1 MTITSRVDIIIAI
14 KSFFLQMKSS
24 QKILDKP
31 HKSKSKGFGLIEIII
46 GSAILT
52 ISLIAI
58 STYFQK
64 SLQLNQDS
72 GKTVQASF
80 LLEEGIET
88 VKFFRNISWQNISG
102 LTAGTSYYLQ
112 FDGTKWA
119 TTSSNVF
126 VDGVFERKFAI
137 DNVSRDVNDD
147 IVSSGGTNDADTKK
161 ATVLVSWLT
170 RSGTTTKS
178 ISTYI
183 TNIF

>member
-1 MTITSRVDIIIAI
+1 MG
-14 KSFFLQMKSS
+14 SS
-24 QKILDKP
+24 QKNLNN
-31 HKSKSKGFGLIEIII
+31 SVTKGFGLIEIII
-46 GSAILT
+46 GSTILT

-64 SLQLNQDS
+64 SLQLSQDS

-80 LLEEGIET
+80 LLEEGIE
-88 VKFFRNISWQNISG
+88 VAKFFRDTSWQNISG
-102 LTAGTSYYLQ
+102 LTAGTSYYFQ

-126 VDGVFERKFAI
+126 IDNIFERKLVI
-137 DNVSRDVNDD
+137 NNVSRDANDD

-161 ATVLVSWLT
+161 TTVSVSWLG

>member
-1 MTITSRVDIIIAI
+1 MS
-14 KSFFLQMKSS
+14 SS
-24 QKILDKP
+24 QKILNKYC
-31 HKSKSKGFGLIEIII
+31 SKGFGLIEIII
-46 GSAILT
+46 GSTILT
-52 ISLIAI
+52 VSLIAI

-64 SLQLNQDS
+64 SLQLSQDS
-72 GKTVQASF
+72 AKTVQASF
-80 LLEEGIET
+80 LLEEGIEAA
-88 VKFFRNISWQNISG
+88 KFFRDTSWQNISG
-102 LTAGTSYYLQ
+102 LTAGTSYFLQ

-126 VDGVFERKFAI
+126 VDGIFERKLVI

-161 ATVLVSWLT
+161 ATVSVAWFG
-170 RSGTTTKS
+170 RNGTTTKS

>member
-1 MTITSRVDIIIAI
+1 MADIINAI
-14 KSFFLQMKSS
+14 KFFRKIIMNFLQKIFVNKSF
-24 QKILDKP
+24 
-31 HKSKSKGFGLIEIII
+31 SKGFGLIEIIV

-64 SLQLNQDS
+64 TLQLSQDS
-72 GKTVQASF
+72 AKMTQASF
-80 LLEEGIET
+80 LLEEGIE
-88 VKFFRNISWQNISG
+88 VAKFFRDTSWLNISG
-102 LTAGTSYYLQ
+102 LTSGASYYLQ
-112 FDGTKWA
+112 FNGTKWA

-126 VDGVFERKFAI
+126 VDGIFERKLVI
-137 DNVSRDVNDD
+137 DNVSRDANDD

-161 ATVLVSWLT
+161 ATVSVSWLG

>member
-1 MTITSRVDIIIAI
+1 MTIASRADIITII
-14 KSFFLQMKSS
+14 KQMRSS
-24 QKILDKP
+24 QKFLNKF

-52 ISLIAI
+52 VSLIAI

-64 SLQLNQDS
+64 SLQLSQDS
-72 GKTVQASF
+72 GKTVQAGF
-80 LLEEGIET
+80 LLEEGVEV
-88 VKFFRNISWQNISG
+88 VKFFRDTSWVNISG

-126 VDGVFERKFAI
+126 VDGIFERKFVV
-137 DNVSRDVNDD
+137 DNVSRDANDD

-161 ATVLVSWLT
+161 ATVSVSWLG
-170 RSGTTTKS
+170 RNGTTTKS

>member
-1 MTITSRVDIIIAI
+1 M
-14 KSFFLQMKSS
+14 SS
-24 QKILDKP
+24 LQKILNKSLI
-31 HKSKSKGFGLIEIII
+31 SKSKGFGLIEIII

-52 ISLIAI
+52 VSLIAI

-64 SLQLNQDS
+64 SLQLSQDS
-72 GKTVQASF
+72 GKTVQAGF
-80 LLEEGIET
+80 LLEEGVEV
-88 VKFFRNISWQNISG
+88 VKFFRDTSWVNISG

-126 VDGVFERKFAI
+126 VDGIFERKFVV
-137 DNVSRDVNDD
+137 DNVSRDANDD

-161 ATVLVSWLT
+161 ATVSVSWLG
-170 RSGTTTKS
+170 RNGTTTKS